1 MDSRE
6 SPKVLLLGISY
17 PDVKGHMDKHGYS
30 EKLLTNKKISVDQA
44 VELVRRGILTEM
56 DARDLA
62 RCVATEEIGGGM
74 EAYTVSKEVGGV
86 YRKDR
91 HVYANFN
98 NSRGLYNALTQ
109 NFGLLQFQQV
119 ILDYYWMPTVSDR
132 TKVSCIAMRGW
143 RCHKSKTNGVA
154 IFLDIFSGLACD
166 EMEQDTFSKYS
177 A

>member
-1 MDSRE
+1 
-6 SPKVLLLGISY
+6 LLLLLNKLPKQNHGSLRYTQSVAVGISY

-30 EKLLTNKKISVDQA
+30 EKLLVHKKLSVDQA

-62 RCVATEEIGGGM
+62 RCVATEKIGGGL

-86 YRKDR
+86 YRSDR

-109 NFGLLQFQQV
+109 NFGFIQFQQV
-119 ILDYYWMPTVSDR
+119 ILDYYWMPTVS
-132 TKVSCIAMRGW
+132 
-143 RCHKSKTNGVA
+143 
-154 IFLDIFSGLACD
+154 LGLKDLCCSVKL
-166 EMEQDTFSKYS
+166 EVL
-177 A
+177 